1 MYANVSF
8 HFISEIRNSTLWN
21 KKGISKWSLSPT
33 TFDRFEISCTN
44 CPLNIFD
51 IYYIKNVKTRR
62 VRIPKN
68 LILISTI
75 STTQHNQDRD
85 LKCFD
90 DKLCQFNSLLSKASN
105 FVEQLSATVSIW
117 NTKSYNFWSWSIFG
131 RKCLIAHSVC
141 VQYMCIIWA

>member
-62 VRIPKN
+62 VRIPKKW
-68 LILISTI
+68 ILISTI

-90 DKLCQFNSLLSKASN
+90 DKLCQFNSLLSKTSILAN
-105 FVEQLSATVSIW
+105 NYLQLCLSETQRVTISEA
-117 NTKSYNFWSWSIFG
+117 G
-131 RKCLIAHSVC
+131 RGGNAVYKKAI
-141 VQYMCIIWA
+141 